1 MPMPSSSSATI
12 ANCACCAAGSV
23 GSSATSAARSPDGPS
38 SRRYS
43 KRRSRALRRSD
54 RNSSASVDGSSIP
67 STPPR
72 SNASSM
78 KGCGSPGCRRAEVRS
93 GSFATEI
100 ACPRRVRFYP
110 DGGLNDETRAR
121 LVAACWRFAARSEA
135 IHLATVR
142 KNGLLRC
149 ARNDGLSAMAQHATL
164 SVVIARQQVRA
175 TRGPMTGS
183 GVIRR
188 LEDGPSIT

>member
-93 GSFATEI
+93 GSI
-100 ACPRRVRFYP
+100 ASFWSSADYFRSSPGNGHPQSRSPCLK
-110 DGGLNDETRAR
+110 GAHTRTWGQA
-121 LVAACWRFAARSEA
+121 
-135 IHLATVR
+135 HKGKLA
-142 KNGLLRC
+142 LP
-149 ARNDGLSAMAQHATL
+149 H
-164 SVVIARQQVRA
+164 RA
-175 TRGPMTGS
+175 
-183 GVIRR
+183 
-188 LEDGPSIT
+188 D